1 MSLISSNRLVQLFLT
16 SGHLIQYH
24 ITPKSTLHHRES
36 EKINLLDAYITSG
49 YFAALTLPK
58 GQFNPCDSSVPRR
71 YQDGL
76 EADDPDEDMLFMI
89 SYRRQSPAVDELSTG
104 TTTGGAADIRLSAKR
119 KLVVFRTRSKL
130 ERDAW
135 CWAINCEIDKLVR
148 AGREREERLRE
159 MGGLVNL

>member
-1 MSLISSNRLVQLFLT
+1 VQLFLT
-16 SGHLIQYH
+16 SGHLVQYH

-36 EKINLLDAYITSG
+36 RKVNLLDAYVTSG

-58 GQFNPCDSSVPRR
+58 GQFNPTDYSLPRR

-89 SYRRQSPAVDELSTG
+89 WYLPQAPVIDKVATSV
-104 TTTGGAADIRLSAKR
+104 TGGGTDASAQAKVPRLSAKR
-119 KLVVFRTRSKL
+119 KLIVFRTRSKL

-148 AGREREERLRE
+148 AGREREEKLRE
-159 MGGLVNL
+159 TGGLVNL

>member
-1 MSLISSNRLVQLFLT
+1 LT
-16 SGHLIQYH
+16 SGHLVQYH
-24 ITPKSTLHHRES
+24 ITPKSPLHHRES
-36 EKINLLDAYITSG
+36 HKINLLDAYITSG

-58 GQFNPCDSSVPRR
+58 GQFSSTDSSVPRR

-89 SYRRQSPAVDELSTG
+89 WYRPQAPVIDESA
-104 TTTGGAADIRLSAKR
+104 TTTGGGIDAGSQGKIPRLSAKR
-119 KLVVFRTRSKL
+119 QLMVFRTRSKL

-148 AGREREERLRE
+148 AGREREERLRKT
-159 MGGLVNL
+159 GGLINL